1 MQAPDPI
8 LILRAQSGDR
18 DALDALLRHCQSPLH
33 RYLIG
38 LLGDAAAADD
48 VLQETLFRIARK
60 LRWLSQPALF
70 RAWAFRI
77 ASREARRHLGRQ
89 RPFEPLDETALES
102 DPPPSFAFDAGTLRS
117 AVSVLSPGSRAVIA
131 LHYWEE
137 LPLADIAA
145 ILDLPLGTVK
155 SRLAYGLKQLRRIH
169 DQG

>member
-1 MQAPDPI
+1 MHAPDPI

-38 LLGDAAAADD
+38 ILGDATAADD

-70 RAWAFRI
+70 HAWAFRI
-77 ASREARRHLGRQ
+77 ASREAWRHLGRQ
-89 RPFEPLDETALES
+89 RPSEPLDELSLES
-102 DPPPSFAFDAGTLRS
+102 DPPAFSFDADALRS
-117 AVSVLSPGSRAVIA
+117 AVAVLSPGSRAVIA

-137 LPLADIAA
+137 LPLADIAT

-155 SRLAYGLKQLRRIH
+155 SRLAYGLKQLRERH
-169 DQG
+169 DQR